1 MDKKA
6 IEAKIKMLFLVL
18 GLVFLLLVGQLA
30 NLQLLQ
36 NERYQVLATDNL
48 VRLTAVA
55 APRGEMF
62 DRTGFRVLGNRPV
75 YNVALVLAG
84 SNDAEQQQLL
94 GRLITIL
101 TGDAN
106 LNKPASE
113 LEVEIKGKIDAQKYR
128 LFDPVILAVDV
139 TWETVVKIREH
150 STELPGIIITE
161 EPVRDYPLG
170 QSMTHVLG
178 YVQEMDAEEL
188 AVHRDK
194 GYRLGDSYGKAGL
207 ENTMEHYLRGVKG
220 ARQVEV
226 DAKARPVRDLGLKDP
241 VPGNDLVLNID
252 HRIQLG
258 TEQALIEAIEAAR
271 RLGREATGGAAVMLD
286 VRNGEVLAMA
296 SLPSYDPN
304 IFISGFTNQQWQE
317 YASQRVFMNRALSA
331 YAPGSTF
338 KMVTATAGLET
349 GYITTQTIVNC
360 PGYYWIPGLTMKNWK
375 TTGHGRVDILRSIQV
390 SNNTFFW
397 AIAHRMGQEP
407 IARFAQQYGLGE
419 KTGIELTGESAGV
432 APTTRY
438 KLDKRLDGLDSTYAR
453 QVREVENRYTDLVR
467 EVKQKYAAQAAGAN
481 KGEVGRINRA
491 EEKELEAL
499 DRTRRED
506 LNRLSE
512 ELDAEKKRL
521 ENLFSKKD
529 WDLTWHLYDT
539 LNGAV
544 GQGYVMATP
553 LQLAN
558 YTATI
563 ANGGTLYRPRLVN
576 RVMDPHGTVIKEFS
590 PEILGQL
597 DVSPQTLALIR
608 EGMHLATRGE
618 GTAAGAFAGLPW
630 TAGAKTGTAEV
641 GTLRH
646 ATFVA
651 FAPYENPEVALAV
664 VVEHGGQGSVAAAP
678 VGRKM
683 LEAYF
688 TRDQVHEP
696 ETGETGNRPETSVP
710 AGSIPA
716 PVPTVSPPAPVPG
729 VPDSLPYA
737 GPDWEPSVVP
747 APAPEPAP
755 SPVPDPGL
763 PPIPPPPLPEPP
775 PPVDP
780 APIIPMLPWES
791 GDNQQ

>member
-1 MDKKA
+1 MDRKA
-6 IEAKIKMLFLVL
+6 IEDKIKMLFLVL
-18 GLVFLLLVGQLA
+18 GLVFLLLAGQLT

-48 VRLTAVA
+48 VRLTSVA
-55 APRGEMF
+55 APRGEMI
-62 DRTGFRVLGNRPV
+62 DRTGLRVLGNRPV
-75 YNVALVLAG
+75 YNVALVLSASG
-84 SNDAEQQQLL
+84 DAEQQQLL
-94 GRLITIL
+94 DKLIPIL
-101 TGDAN
+101 TGDSN
-106 LNKPASE
+106 LSKPASE
-113 LEVEIKGKIDAQKYR
+113 LEVDIKGKIDTQKFR

-150 STELPGIIITE
+150 GTELPGVIITE

-170 QSMTHVLG
+170 QSMVHVLG
-178 YVQEMDAEEL
+178 YVQEMDAQEL
-188 AVHRDK
+188 AAHRDK

-220 ARQVEV
+220 ALQVEV

-252 HRIQLG
+252 HRVQLA
-258 TEQALIEAIEAAR
+258 TEQALAEAIESAR
-271 RLGREATGGAAVMLD
+271 KLGREATGGAAVMLD
-286 VRNGEVLAMA
+286 VRTGEVLAMA

-304 IFISGFTNQQWQE
+304 IFINGFTNQQWQE
-317 YASQRVFMNRALSA
+317 YASERVFLNRALAA

-338 KMVTATAGLET
+338 KPVTATAGLET
-349 GYITTQTIVNC
+349 GHITTQTMVNC
-360 PGYYWIPGLTMKNWK
+360 PGYYRIPGLTMKNWK

-407 IARFAQQYGLGE
+407 IARFAKQYGLGS

-432 APTTRY
+432 VPTVRY
-438 KLDKRLDGLDSTYAR
+438 KLDNRLDGLNSTYAR
-453 QVREVENRYTDLVR
+453 QIREVENRYTGLAR
-467 EVKQKYAAQAAGAN
+467 EVSQKYTAQAAIAS

-491 EEKELEAL
+491 EEKELETL
-499 DRTRRED
+499 DRSKRAELTR
-506 LNRLSE
+506 LKA
-512 ELDAEKKRL
+512 ELDAEKERL
-521 ENLFSKKD
+521 ESLYDQKD

-544 GQGYVMATP
+544 GQGYVMTTP

-576 RVMDPHGTVIKEFS
+576 SVIAPDGTVIKEFS
-590 PEILGQL
+590 PEVLGQL
-597 DVSPQTLALIR
+597 DVAPETLALIR
-608 EGMHLATRGE
+608 EGMYLGTKGE

-630 TAGAKTGTAEV
+630 TAGTKTGTAEV

-646 ATFVA
+646 ALFVG

-664 VVEHGGQGSVAAAP
+664 VVEFGGQGSGAAAP

-688 TRDQVHEP
+688 TRDQVQEP
-696 ETGETGNRPETSVP
+696 EAEESGTDPESP
-710 AGSIPA
+710 GPPPGS
-716 PVPTVSPPAPVPG
+716 VPTVAQPAPIPG
-729 VPDSLPYA
+729 VPDSLPPA
-737 GPDWEPSVVP
+737 GPDQEPPVEPSPVSGP
-747 APAPEPAP
+747 DPIP
-755 SPVPDPGL
+755 SPVPDPVL
-763 PPIPPPPLPEPP
+763 PPTLPSPEPP

-780 APIIPMLPWES
+780 FHHVPVLPWES
-791 GDNQQ
+791 GTNHE